1 MILAGCNLIK
11 KKPILRVIIDYLI
24 WTQGYWCNN
33 IVKGP
38 NSSGQCVHVQWTFFL
53 NTNWRARAVMATMAL
68 SRPDVWSLP
77 GNLISPLKI
86 APSRTL
92 TLVAEGSLHSQS
104 NWSKRPEKML
114 PHRRVSKL
122 APACPWNVRC
132 LWKLIS
138 TPLDSRVVNFTR
150 AEKGESAF
158 LAVGVNRTGRRAKSV
173 VIIVMDVVNSL
184 LVEIN
189 GAGLSS
195 ALLDRSC
202 RRRRR
207 RRPPKK

>member
-1 MILAGCNLIK
+1 
-11 KKPILRVIIDYLI
+11 
-24 WTQGYWCNN
+24 
-33 IVKGP
+33 
-38 NSSGQCVHVQWTFFL
+38 
-53 NTNWRARAVMATMAL
+53 
-68 SRPDVWSLP
+68 
-77 GNLISPLKI
+77 
-86 APSRTL
+86 
-92 TLVAEGSLHSQS
+92 
-104 NWSKRPEKML
+104 
-114 PHRRVSKL
+114 
-122 APACPWNVRC
+122 
-132 LWKLIS
+132 
-138 TPLDSRVVNFTR
+138 LDSRVVNFTR

-207 RRPPKK
+207 RRPPENRTTRFIALFRACLIEYEFMGATQTSQTMKQFTLKGFALMPFCFEHADARALGTVSSSRKIYSRKT